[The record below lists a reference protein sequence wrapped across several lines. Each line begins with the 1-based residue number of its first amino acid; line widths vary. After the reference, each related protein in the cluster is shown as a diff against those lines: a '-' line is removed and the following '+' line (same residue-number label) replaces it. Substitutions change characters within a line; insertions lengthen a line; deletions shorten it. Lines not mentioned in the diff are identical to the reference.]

1 MRSAVIAIGI
11 CLLATVCSAQEK
23 YSNSKWHFSF
33 TVPEGW
39 EVIADDVVLNNYS
52 KLYET
57 RFEGPKI
64 LAICREAGSE
74 KESEKNSML
83 VQADAIGEAK
93 EGLPM
98 EVGYEGMLRSNS
110 QWYASRAYLDNFR
123 EDLIKQGDV
132 DREADYKRQIYYD
145 PNRHIFFETTA
156 LPLKRGEAIGIST
169 LRILGSN
176 RMTTLSFNLHGK
188 SVEDISGLVKG
199 VADSFAYDEKYG
211 FGEAPATDIVKV
223 LWHWL
228 VPGVGT
234 LIVCFILY
242 KWVASEYG

>member
-1 MRSAVIAIGI
+1 MRSTVIAIGI

-23 YSNSKWHFSF
+23 YSNAKWRFSF
-33 TVPEGW
+33 TVPQGW
-39 EVIADDVVLNNYS
+39 EVITDDVVLNNYS

-57 RFEGPKI
+57 RFESSKI
-64 LAICREAGSE
+64 LAVCRKYGSE
-74 KESEKNSML
+74 AESKKNSML
-83 VQADAIGEAK
+83 VQAEAIGEAK

-98 EVGYEGMLRSNS
+98 EVGYEDMLRSNS
-110 QWYASRAYLDNFR
+110 QWSSSRSYLKNFR

-132 DREADYKRQIYYD
+132 DREEEYNIQVYYD

-156 LPLKRGEAIGIST
+156 LPLKRGGAIGIST
-169 LRILGSN
+169 LKILGSN
-176 RMTTLSFNLHGK
+176 RLTTLSFDLYGENINN
-188 SVEDISGLVKG
+188 ISDLIAG

-211 FGEAPATDIVKV
+211 FGEAPAFDIVKI

-228 VPGVGT
+228 VPGAGT